1 MENDDAMKRRLAAIE
16 YESENIRMRYQQLLG
31 FKKSLLGIVVSIGEN
46 EIDSQQKDS
55 GLQMTVSLPGPSWKI
70 NRKIALLGVL
80 YGEKYKVAF
89 DSIGSSVQTLHRL
102 RQVLMNY

>member
-16 YESENIRMRYQQLLG
+16 SESENIHMRYQQLLG
-31 FKKSLLGIVVSIGEN
+31 FKKYLLGIVVSIGEN

-55 GLQMTVSLPGPSWKI
+55 ARQIMISLLRPSW
-70 NRKIALLGVL
+70 KIALLGVL

-89 DSIGSSVQTLHRL
+89 DSISRSVQTLHML
-102 RQVLMNY
+102 CQDLMNY